1 MVFDSLANIIKH
13 CGTEMN
19 CETCKRVFTPMPAFE
34 DFNQSDGCAA
44 TLYLKE
50 GQFYILAHYGSRFDM
65 QRYALKQGHYEVGN
79 ICDDCIN
86 TLINEGTASL
96 IEDGVW

>member
-1 MVFDSLANIIKH
+1 
-13 CGTEMN
+13 MN

-34 DFNQSDGCAA
+34 DYNQADGCAA

-50 GQFYILAHYGSRFDM
+50 GQYYILAHYGSRFDM
-65 QRYALKQGHYEVGN
+65 QRYALKKGQYEVGT
-79 ICDDCIN
+79 ICDDCIHS
-86 TLINEGTASL
+86 LINEGTATL